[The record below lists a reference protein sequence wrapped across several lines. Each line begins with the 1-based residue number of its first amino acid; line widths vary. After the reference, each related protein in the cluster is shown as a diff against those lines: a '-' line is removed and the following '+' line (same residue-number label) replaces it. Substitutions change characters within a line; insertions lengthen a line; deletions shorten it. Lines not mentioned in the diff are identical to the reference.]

1 MSVLVLGMSSFMS
14 SDDSEGRS
22 GWGSGEHLTADS
34 FLRSF
39 PSIIVLFPSIIIA
52 TQVAIIIIAFL
63 GTHHYVMNPIVSHH
77 YNIRV
82 QLEFPGF
89 TGFQSATSN
98 FFLSNTMFNL
108 IRHSFPPVFNQQ
120 NNIYISILAL

>member
-22 GWGSGEHLTADS
+22 GWGSGEQLTADS

-39 PSIIVLFPSIIIA
+39 PSIILFPSIIIA
-52 TQVAIIIIAFL
+52 TQVAIIIIIAFL

-77 YNIRV
+77 YNISV

-98 FFLSNTMFNL
+98 FFLSNTIFNL